1 MKTVGTASTR
11 VGLDTSFFRQRLSDV
26 PSISSGK
33 NFAKVCPI
41 DGDGRIDRGK
51 TSAKIDLRSPYHLF
65 YVVVL
70 AAARLG
76 KDYGEPLFGQNR
88 PGREEDNV

>member
-1 MKTVGTASTR
+1 M
-11 VGLDTSFFRQRLSDV
+11 
-26 PSISSGK
+26 P
-33 NFAKVCPI
+33 
-41 DGDGRIDRGK
+41 
-51 TSAKIDLRSPYHLF
+51 

-76 KDYGEPLFGQNR
+76 EDYGEPLFGQNR